1 MVGLQKELHQKKKYP
16 PEDWP
21 LSKQWA
27 TRAIY
32 RAHSGF
38 YFLKDSLEKIYK
50 GGTDPVYSRSLY
62 ILLSFHCELLLT
74 AYLLVLLKD
83 ECPQKTERDLMDMLK
98 GKNNHDLKDL
108 SEKIGKKNLKNLGIE
123 NVKLETKN
131 DLKRYIINLADN
143 KKIIIED
150 LITVRYDFKYD
161 KLRDFNA
168 NESDEI
174 NQGVVNLLKMTTKV
188 IKMLPN
194 NPK

>member
-1 MVGLQKELHQKKKYP
+1 
-16 PEDWP
+16 
-21 LSKQWA
+21 
-27 TRAIY
+27 
-32 RAHSGF
+32 
-38 YFLKDSLEKIYK
+38 
-50 GGTDPVYSRSLY
+50 
-62 ILLSFHCELLLT
+62 
-74 AYLLVLLKD
+74 
-83 ECPQKTERDLMDMLK
+83 MDMLK